1 MFQIRTMIFILAVII
16 LLAACSPSAALE
28 PEFAGDPENG
38 REVYEN
44 RKRVRCDHCH
54 TLDESNRRGGP
65 GLLGIS
71 DRAAERVPGLSAVEY
86 LEQSLLEPNA
96 YIVEGSEYEMKAY
109 QVVNPD
115 EVEFMLPGMLTQ
127 EEFNDLIAFL
137 LTQ

>member
-1 MFQIRTMIFILAVII
+1 MRKKHKTIFILAVII
-16 LLAACSPSAALE
+16 LLTACSPAAAVE
-28 PEFAGDPENG
+28 PIVTGDPEKG

-44 RKRVRCDHCH
+44 RQRVRCTNCH
-54 TLDESNRRGGP
+54 TLDESNIRGGP

-71 DRAAERVPGLSAVEY
+71 DRAAERVPGMSAVDY

-115 EVEFMLPGMLTQ
+115 EVDFMLPGMLTQ
-127 EEFNDLIAFL
+127 EEFDDLIAFL